1 MMMLMLMQADKHQEN
16 LVIAQAKKLEADGL
30 VNFITINEVRYIT
43 EYNQVVGPT
52 QVLISVVIICFWSF
66 ISWSF
71 TCYIKRYFIE
81 DNVKCKIPC

>member
-1 MMMLMLMQADKHQEN
+1 MDAVSFTVMMMMLMLMQADKHQEN

-52 QVLISVVIICFWSF
+52 QVLIAVVIICFWSF
-66 ISWSF
+66 IS
-71 TCYIKRYFIE
+71 
-81 DNVKCKIPC
+81 